1 MIDFGNTLKA
11 AREAK
16 GLSVKQVAESTHM
29 MVQMVESLERED
41 FTRIVAPIYGRGF
54 VKLYCE
60 AVDLDPQP
68 MVAEFMDIF
77 THKRPPTIHTRIPTP
92 QEKAPP
98 IATIQPASEPSAQ
111 PGPAPEPEPFAQP
124 EPAGEPPVES
134 PVVPVV
140 KETPPEAEL
149 PFGSAAEPHP
159 DKPLSPYQEF
169 DFDGITRQPS
179 PVSPRS
185 PEPEAAKP
193 LPKGPLCPSSEKP
206 IRPAGPIHGQGLGN
220 ISDIAPNLKNSSY
233 RTSGTTI
240 LPPAFWRILL
250 VLAIAGAL
258 IWGVCH
264 GIRKVFTATLTPPPK
279 IDATREESAL
289 KKADSKPS
297 RQVQQPTPAKP
308 TANARTPIQIPP
320 FYLD

>member
-16 GLSVKQVAESTHM
+16 GLTVKQIAESTHM

-92 QEKAPP
+92 QVKAPP
-98 IATIQPASEPSAQ
+98 TATIQPVSEPSAQ
-111 PGPAPEPEPFAQP
+111 SEPEPVVQP
-124 EPAGEPPVES
+124 EPVGEPPVES
-134 PVVPVV
+134 PAVPEE
-140 KETPPEAEL
+140 KETPPVAEI
-149 PFGSAAEPHP
+149 PCESAAEQPP

-169 DFDGITRQPS
+169 DFDGITRQP
-179 PVSPRS
+179 PTVNPRVPK
-185 PEPEAAKP
+185 PETAKP
-193 LPKGPLCPSSEKP
+193 MPKDPAYPSSEKP

-220 ISDIAPNLKNSSY
+220 ISDISPNLKNPSY
-233 RTSGTTI
+233 RTSGTAI

-250 VLAIAGAL
+250 VLAIAIAL

-279 IDATREESAL
+279 IDAAKEESAV

-297 RQVQQPTPAKP
+297 RPVQPASGKP
-308 TANARTPIQIPP
+308 TANARTPIQLPP